1 MPLPVA
7 GRSVYLLH
15 PREVVGDA
23 SPHAA
28 GSFDQIANGFALQSS
43 TTHTRANDRANA
55 DLILAPIQGPAYG
68 LCFEALRRSPFY
80 REHAGKLIVYSTE
93 DNQFPALRGL
103 YPAISPRWVRRGW
116 ALPAHYIS
124 AHFHKFAFA
133 PAELDDKNILFSFVG
148 SSQTHWI
155 RQRIVQWRHPDSVVI
170 DASKGGDKYWW
181 QGTDKDQ
188 FLESFREVTRRS
200 KFVICPRGFSS
211 SSIRLF
217 EAMEAGAVPVII
229 ADELALPVGPD
240 WDSFSLRVRERDV
253 DDVPVIVEKWQ
264 NRAAGMGTAA
274 RCAWEAFFA
283 PQATVAALVG
293 WASQLLA
300 RSYRRPALLRFAEY
314 TSPRFVKN
322 KAVDAL
328 DRCRFTANSKRNEM

>member
-1 MPLPVA
+1 MPPAA

-43 TTHTRANDRANA
+43 TTHTRASDRTNA

-68 LCFEALRRSPFY
+68 LCFETLRRSPVY

-93 DNQFPALRGL
+93 DNQFPAIQGL

-133 PAELDDKNILFSFVG
+133 TAELDDKNLLFSFVG
-148 SSQTHWI
+148 SSRTHWI
-155 RQRIVQWRHPDSVVI
+155 RQRIVQWRHSDSVVI
-170 DASKGGDKYWW
+170 DASNGVDKYWW
-181 QGTDKDQ
+181 QEPDKDQ

-229 ADELALPVGPD
+229 ADELALPGGPD

-253 DDVPVIVEKWQ
+253 EDVPMIVEKCQ
-264 NRAAGMGTAA
+264 DRAAEMGATA
-274 RCAWEAFFA
+274 RRTWEAYFS

-293 WASQLLA
+293 WAEQLLA
-300 RSYRRPALLRFAEY
+300 RRHRRPAFLRLAEY

-322 KAVDAL
+322 KVLDAL
-328 DRCRFTANSKRNEM
+328 DPCRFTAKSKRNET